1 MKQLLGILGIW
12 ILIIGLNTPVI
23 GQTDT
28 PLEDPALEAK
38 ARTLMEEIRCVVC
51 QNQSIVDSN
60 AEIASDLRRIVRT
73 RVQAG
78 ETPEAIKAFLVERY
92 GDWVL
97 LKPPLNTG
105 TIILWASPFLFI
117 LVAGFILISYRRNQ
131 AKATIA
137 EPLSDTEAK
146 ALEKLL
152 SEENDQGPRA

>member
-1 MKQLLGILGIW
+1 MTPIFKAIALLG
-12 ILIIGLNTPVI
+12 LIIGMQSPVF
-23 GQTDT
+23 GQADA
-28 PLEDPALEAK
+28 PLEDALLEAK
-38 ARTLMEEIRCVVC
+38 ARALMEEIRCVVC

-60 AEIASDLRRIVRT
+60 AEIASDLRRIVRA

-117 LVAGFILISYRRNQ
+117 LVAGFILISYRKNQ
-131 AKATIA
+131 TKAVIA
-137 EPLSDTEAK
+137 EPLSDEEAK
-146 ALEKLL
+146 TLEKLL
-152 SEENDQGPRA
+152 SEENDQEPKA